1 MPVGGKKN
9 ISRLDVAMNDSLGMG
24 SHQSVRNM
32 NRNVEQWF
40 QFQRL
45 ASDPLLQAFP
55 FQLFH
60 HDEGMTVVII
70 NLINGA
76 DVGMIQL

>member
-1 MPVGGKKN
+1 M
-9 ISRLDVAMNDSLGMG
+9 D
-24 SHQSVRNM
+24 
-32 NRNVEQWF
+32 RNVEQWF

-60 HDEGMTVVII
+60 HDEGVPIVII

-76 DVGMIQL
+76 NVGMIQL